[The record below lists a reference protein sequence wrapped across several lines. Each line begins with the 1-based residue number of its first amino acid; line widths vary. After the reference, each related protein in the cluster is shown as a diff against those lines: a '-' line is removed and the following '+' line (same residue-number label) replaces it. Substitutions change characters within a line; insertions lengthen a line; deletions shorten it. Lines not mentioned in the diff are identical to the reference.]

1 MLGQSTETY
10 LLWLT
15 LTLAAGLIISLT
27 AGLIYLNRARNLP
40 FFIMRRQAL
49 ERGWRNILIGVVF
62 LLITLAVNLAGK
74 SVVELIITPTLTPTI
89 SPTPTLPPTI
99 TPTPTLTL
107 TPSQTL
113 PPTETLAPSATLA
126 PSDTPTPG
134 YPSELIT
141 PIPALSVT
149 PDPNAAIGPITIA
162 TDYTRNFV
170 PIGAAFEFDAGQIS
184 DLFAIFTYNNMSNGA
199 QVSFV
204 WYKDGA
210 PIHVNTTV
218 WEGGTGGY
226 GAEPCLLDQCSW
238 EAGLYRLTI
247 FVGEQPKQSAEFVV
261 AGTPPTRTLTPSATL
276 TPTVTPAVSNTPVP
290 TATRTPSPTP
300 SPRPTRTPTA
310 TFRPVLLT
318 DYARTA
324 IAATTTEAFRPTLLT
339 DEALT
344 ALAATATATFRS
356 VQLTDDART
365 AIAAPPTAT
374 ATAAGTP

>member
-10 LLWLT
+10 ILWLT
-15 LTLAAGLIISLT
+15 LTLAAGLIISMT
-27 AGLIYLNRARNLP
+27 AGLIDLNRARNAP

-62 LLITLAVNLAGK
+62 LLIALAVNFAGK
-74 SVVELIITPTLTPTI
+74 PVVELIITPTLTPTI

-99 TPTPTLTL
+99 TPTPTITL
-107 TPSQTL
+107 TASQTL
-113 PPTETLAPSATLA
+113 PPTDTLTPSATFT
-126 PSDTPTPG
+126 PSATPTPG

-141 PIPALSVT
+141 PIPDLSVT
-149 PDPNAAIGPITIA
+149 PDPNAVIGPITIA
-162 TDYTRNFV
+162 TGYTRNFV

-184 DLFAIFTYNNMSNGA
+184 GLFAIFTYNNMSNGA

-204 WYKDGA
+204 WYKDEA

-238 EAGLYRLTI
+238 EAGLYRLAI
-247 FVGEQPKQSAEFVV
+247 FVGDQFKRSVDFVIV
-261 AGTPPTRTLTPSATL
+261 GTPPTFTATSSATL
-276 TPTVTPAVSNTPVP
+276 TITPTPAITNTTLPTVTR
-290 TATRTPSPTP
+290 TASPT
-300 SPRPTRTPTA
+300 STVRPTRTPTA

-324 IAATTTEAFRPTLLT
+324 IAAT
-339 DEALT
+339 
-344 ALAATATATFRS
+344 ATATAG
-356 VQLTDDART
+356 
-365 AIAAPPTAT
+365 
-374 ATAAGTP
+374 GTP